1 MIVADLTDL
10 ELTVLGIIWKDGP
23 STAYALMRELAESPT
38 SHYRAGAGSI
48 YPLVARLKKRGYL
61 NSEDG
66 KQGRRPHRTYAVAP
80 EGLAALRGWLTPPI
94 PESAV
99 ALTFDPIRSRVFF
112 LDALTPRQ
120 REAFAA
126 DAEHKLN
133 KQLDSLR
140 EISRSLPAEDDT
152 FTKLALDGALDVAK
166 TRLTWMRRL
175 RIHLAEDQCGP

>member
-66 KQGRRPHRTYAVAP
+66 KQGRHR
-80 EGLAALRGWLTPPI
+80 G
-94 PESAV
+94 SAGPFRSV
-99 ALTFDPIRSRVFF
+99 GRRIISGKGFDFMHPARRV
-112 LDALTPRQ
+112 PV
-120 REAFAA
+120 
-126 DAEHKLN
+126 
-133 KQLDSLR
+133 
-140 EISRSLPAEDDT
+140 
-152 FTKLALDGALDVAK
+152 DVWCA
-166 TRLTWMRRL
+166 RLT
-175 RIHLAEDQCGP
+175 GPMFWRQE